1 MGKTILTVAS
11 ITFFAVMI
19 NFIIVAIIRSIFYMK
34 YQKSEKI
41 YFSPL
46 VGIKINGISYFLI
59 YKRKEIDTCVIYQK
73 YKGFY
78 YMIGTK
84 GIYKVGKGKIITL
97 DQENI
102 KDFEVS
108 IIETLKRECK
118 KKINEHQELFN
129 CISATCDDFHK

>member
-1 MGKTILTVAS
+1 
-11 ITFFAVMI
+11 MI
-19 NFIIVAIIRSIFYMK
+19 VVIIRSVFYMK
-34 YQKSEKI
+34 YKKSDNL

-46 VGIKINGISYFLI
+46 VGVQVNGISYSLI

-84 GIYKVGKGKIITL
+84 GIYKVGKRKIITL
-97 DQENI
+97 GQENI
-102 KDFEVS
+102 EDFEVS
-108 IIETLKRECK
+108 LIEELKIECK
-118 KKINEHQELFN
+118 KRLSEHQELFN

>member
-1 MGKTILTVAS
+1 
-11 ITFFAVMI
+11 
-19 NFIIVAIIRSIFYMK
+19 MK

-46 VGIKINGISYFLI
+46 VDIKINGISYSLI

-73 YKGFY
+73 YKDFY

-84 GIYKVGKGKIITL
+84 EIYKVGKGKIITI

-102 KDFEVS
+102 EGFEVS
-108 IIETLKRECK
+108 LIETLKRECK
-118 KKINEHQELFN
+118 KKIMNIKNYSTVYQLLVMTFIN
-129 CISATCDDFHK
+129 K

>member
-1 MGKTILTVAS
+1 M
-11 ITFFAVMI
+11 TFFRC
-19 NFIIVAIIRSIFYMK
+19 NDYFYNCFNNPQ
-34 YQKSEKI
+34 YFLYEISKSEKI

-46 VGIKINGISYFLI
+46 VGIKINGISYSLI

-84 GIYKVGKGKIITL
+84 EIYKVGKGKIITI

-102 KDFEVS
+102 EGFEVS
-108 IIETLKRECK
+108 LIETLKRECK
-118 KKINEHQELFN
+118 KKISEHQELFN
-129 CISATCDDFHK
+129 CVSATCDDFHK

>member
-1 MGKTILTVAS
+1 M
-11 ITFFAVMI
+11 TFFRC
-19 NFIIVAIIRSIFYMK
+19 NDYFYNCCNNPQ
-34 YQKSEKI
+34 YFLYEISKSEKI

-46 VGIKINGISYFLI
+46 VGIKINGISYSLI

-84 GIYKVGKGKIITL
+84 EIYKVGKGKIITIN
-97 DQENI
+97 QENI
-102 KDFEVS
+102 EGFEVS
-108 IIETLKRECK
+108 QIETLKRECK
-118 KKINEHQELFN
+118 KKISEHQELFN

>member
-19 NFIIVAIIRSIFYMK
+19 IFIIVAIFRSIFYMK

-59 YKRKEIDTCVIYQK
+59 YKI
-73 YKGFY
+73 
-78 YMIGTK
+78 
-84 GIYKVGKGKIITL
+84 GKGKIITI

-102 KDFEVS
+102 EGFEVS
-108 IIETLKRECK
+108 LIETLKRECK

-129 CISATCDDFHK
+129 CISATCEDFHK

>member
-1 MGKTILTVAS
+1 
-11 ITFFAVMI
+11 
-19 NFIIVAIIRSIFYMK
+19 MK

-46 VGIKINGISYFLI
+46 VGIKINGISCSLI

-84 GIYKVGKGKIITL
+84 EIYKVGKGKLLLLT
-97 DQENI
+97 
-102 KDFEVS
+102 
-108 IIETLKRECK
+108 
-118 KKINEHQELFN
+118 KKI
-129 CISATCDDFHK
+129 

>member
-1 MGKTILTVAS
+1 
-11 ITFFAVMI
+11 
-19 NFIIVAIIRSIFYMK
+19 MK

-46 VGIKINGISYFLI
+46 VGIKINGISYSLI

-73 YKGFY
+73 YKGFS

-84 GIYKVGKGKIITL
+84 EIYKVGKEKIITI

-102 KDFEVS
+102 EGFEVS
-108 IIETLKRECK
+108 LIETLKRECK
-118 KKINEHQELFN
+118 KKLVNIKNYSTVYQLLVMTFIN
-129 CISATCDDFHK
+129 K